1 MTNKLR
7 SVIDNKI
14 KACKG
19 IYGFFPKNDRTND
32 QELCVKV
39 ELVEL
44 LIQEG
49 LEEALDAIIEDMRFH
64 RDYYDKESGMYAHGY
79 VAALTLQINQL
90 KQARDEL
97 SILLTQ

>member
-7 SVIDNKI
+7 SVIEESVNETI
-14 KACKG
+14 ESYWSTA
-19 IYGFFPKNDRTND
+19 FFRPDVLMNSSDGAK
-32 QELCVKV
+32 KV
-39 ELVEL
+39 LTAQSL
-44 LIQEG
+44 KL
-49 LEEALDAIIEDMRFH
+49 LDAIIEDMRFH